1 MGNDNIF
8 NKICGCKENEET
20 DLSKKDKVSFII

>member
-8 NKICGCKENEET
+8 NKICGCKENEES
-20 DLSKKDKVSFII
+20 DSKKDKVSFII